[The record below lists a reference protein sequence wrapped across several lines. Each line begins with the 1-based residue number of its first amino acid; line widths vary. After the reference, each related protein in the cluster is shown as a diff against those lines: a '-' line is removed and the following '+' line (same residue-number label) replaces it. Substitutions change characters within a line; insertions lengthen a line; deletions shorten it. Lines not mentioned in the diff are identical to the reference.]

1 MFKNLLARLFSA
13 GKEGTNKE
21 ASKPDIKPTKKEVDK
36 TDTGKLKGIVET
48 GKLKGIDD
56 LGACINPSTP
66 EKEPRKRPI
75 LMVKV
80 NKEVQEMKRPSSYL
94 ILEGNRGIV
103 FYNRKERINKRRIW
117 VYGKRIKIFKLS
129 VDKYQLKVYN
139 KCIN

>member
-1 MFKNLLARLFSA
+1 MFKNLLVRLFSA

-21 ASKPDIKPTKKEVDK
+21 ASKPDIKPDIKPTKKEVDK
-36 TDTGKLKGIVET
+36 TET

-56 LGACINPSTP
+56 LGACIKPSTSG
-66 EKEPRKRPI
+66 KETRKRPI

-94 ILEGNRGIV
+94 ILEGNKGIV

-117 VYGKRIKIFKLS
+117 VYGKRIKNI
-129 VDKYQLKVYN
+129 
-139 KCIN
+139 

>member
-36 TDTGKLKGIVET
+36 TET
-48 GKLKGIDD
+48 GNLKGIDD
-56 LGACINPSTP
+56 SGACIQPSTS
-66 EKEPRKRPI
+66 EKESRKRPI

-80 NKEVQEMKRPSSYL
+80 NKEVQEIKRPSSYL
-94 ILEGNRGIV
+94 ILEGNKGIV

-117 VYGKRIKIFKLS
+117 VYGKRIKNI
-129 VDKYQLKVYN
+129 
-139 KCIN
+139 

>member
-13 GKEGTNKE
+13 EKEGTNKE

-36 TDTGKLKGIVET
+36 TETGNSKGTAET
-48 GKLKGIDD
+48 GKQADETETGKPKGIAD

-66 EKEPRKRPI
+66 EKESRKRPI

-80 NKEVQEMKRPSSYL
+80 DKEVQEMKRPSSYL
-94 ILEGNRGIV
+94 ILEGNKGII

-117 VYGKRIKIFKLS
+117 VYGKRIKNI
-129 VDKYQLKVYN
+129 
-139 KCIN
+139 

>member
-36 TDTGKLKGIVET
+36 TET

-56 LGACINPSTP
+56 LGACIKPSTP
-66 EKEPRKRPI
+66 EKESRKRPI

-80 NKEVQEMKRPSSYL
+80 NKEVQEIKRPSSYL
-94 ILEGNRGIV
+94 ILEGNEGIV

-117 VYGKRIKIFKLS
+117 AYGKRIKKYLS
-129 VDKYQLKVYN
+129 YLLTN
-139 KCIN
+139 IS